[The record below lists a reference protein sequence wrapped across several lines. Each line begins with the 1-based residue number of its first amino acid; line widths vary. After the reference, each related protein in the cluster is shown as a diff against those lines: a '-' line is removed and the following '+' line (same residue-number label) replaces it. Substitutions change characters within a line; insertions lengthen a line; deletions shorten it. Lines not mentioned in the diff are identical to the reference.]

1 MDDIKLARLGNKEAA
16 KRLTDAGV
24 LAPCHRCGGKAEL
37 RAHKKELPFSEE
49 MNEFGVVCT
58 SCGCSVDWFG
68 QVNLYYKSNAKDL
81 EESYRRKA
89 RLAWNTRAPI
99 LSSEE
104 MEVLDENRPD

>member
-1 MDDIKLARLGNKEAA
+1 MMDNDVRAALLGDHEAA

-24 LAPCHRCGGKAEL
+24 LVPCHRCGGKAEL
-37 RAHKKELPFSEE
+37 RAHTKELPFSEE

-58 SCGCSVDWFG
+58 SCGCSADWFG

-99 LSSEE
+99 LSESE
-104 MEVLDENRPD
+104 MDMLDEH